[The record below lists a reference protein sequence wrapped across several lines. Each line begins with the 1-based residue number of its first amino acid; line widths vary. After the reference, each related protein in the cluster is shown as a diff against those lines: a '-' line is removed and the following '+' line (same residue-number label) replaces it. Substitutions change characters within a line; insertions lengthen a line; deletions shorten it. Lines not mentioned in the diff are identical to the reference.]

1 MAQRR
6 THYRP
11 ARSERPPQPTGAGK
25 AAGRAGFS
33 MVELLIVGAVLASLA
48 ALGGFAY
55 QTYLRNVKLTIGDQ
69 QRDRITEQVDSSVGL
84 VSRGADA
91 GLRSTVT
98 GYPITDMSTCGEFLD
113 ALKIQLQN
121 LSNPYDGSPAVTFYS
136 GYSWQQKRGKIRIT
150 CYRMHD
156 TSPSNG
162 RQCKMKDAGIRVTYY
177 RYDCGG
183 RCGDPLCQFPAA
195 DCGDHTPGVWV
206 TAGQQDIFYGKVDRV
221 NVLHDNGTVKEA
233 PWGGP
238 LADFAWA
245 EAQCPG
251 YTMSSVARETDY

>member
-1 MAQRR
+1 MTYSGPHSR
-6 THYRP
+6 TARANRP
-11 ARSERPPQPTGAGK
+11 ARPAGAGRV
-25 AAGRAGFS
+25 AGRAGYS

-48 ALGGFAY
+48 TLGGFAY
-55 QTYLRNVKLTIGDQ
+55 QSYLKSVKLSLGDQ
-69 QRDRITEQVDSSVGL
+69 QRDRITEQVVNAVGL

-91 GLRSTVT
+91 GLRSTVS

-113 ALKIQLQN
+113 ALKIQLQK
-121 LSNPYDGSPAVTFYS
+121 LSNPYDGSPAITFFS

-150 CYRMHD
+150 CYRMHA

-183 RCGDPLCQFPAA
+183 RCGDPLCQYPAT
-195 DCGDHTPGVWV
+195 DCGDHTPGTWV
-206 TAGQQDIFYGKVDRV
+206 DAGQQDTFYGKVDHRYV
-221 NVLHDNGTVKEA
+221 KYDNGTVKEP

-251 YTMSSVARETDY
+251 YTMSFVGKEADY